1 MTGNDIFRAMSEL
14 DDELIVEAR
23 ARKKA
28 PGRIIRIAASLAAAA
43 AVLALVLIPGGVSVS
58 VDGRRIDRGG
68 TEVTPAAEQVRAMSM
83 DDEPAQGTVEL
94 YASGA
99 EGAVFSVSAGEV
111 TLVDAETGEVIP
123 AGEPCTSDRVRI
135 EWSVAWPGN
144 GEAPEMTVVLR
155 EKKTVVTLSADE
167 ARQVWIAALK

>member
-43 AVLALVLIPGGVSVS
+43 AVLAFVLIPGGVSVS
-58 VDGRRIDRGG
+58 VDGRRIGRGG

-99 EGAVFSVSAGEV
+99 EGAVFSV
-111 TLVDAETGEVIP
+111 
-123 AGEPCTSDRVRI
+123 
-135 EWSVAWPGN
+135 
-144 GEAPEMTVVLR
+144 
-155 EKKTVVTLSADE
+155 
-167 ARQVWIAALK
+167 